1 MYIFYGE
8 WGVSSLQ
15 LIQLSTTIEQYRS
28 EMVSQAMQTSFNDKK
43 VIELSQKLDR
53 LLNELSAHK

>member
-1 MYIFYGE
+1 M
-8 WGVSSLQ
+8 Q